1 MSYGS
6 VPYTNPPPNYDEE
19 SNQPLLGSHNNNDD
33 MFKEMVANSSKEV
46 RLQFVRKVYSI
57 LATQL
62 FATTALSAF
71 YLLNNSA
78 RSWVQS
84 NQWILI
90 VSMLGTLGVLFALFW
105 KARSYPLN
113 YGLLAIFTLLE
124 AHAVGTIVTFYNQ
137 KIVLQALIITLGVFI
152 GLTIFTLQSKWDF
165 TGLGPFL
172 YAGIWIL
179 LIAGLVQIFFPFS
192 KGIQLAFAVGGVIIF
207 SGYILFDTYLI
218 FNKYSAEDYIIASV
232 SLYLDVINLFLRILE
247 ILDLASRDN

>member
-19 SNQPLLGSHNNNDD
+19 SNRPLLGSYNNDDD
-33 MFKEMVANSSKEV
+33 MFKEVVANSSKEV

-57 LATQL
+57 LAMQL
-62 FATTALSAF
+62 LATTILSTF
-71 YLLNNSA
+71 YLFNHSA
-78 RSWVQS
+78 KLWVQS
-84 NQWILI
+84 NQWMLI
-90 VSMLGTLGVLFALFW
+90 VSMIGTLGLLFALFW

-113 YGLLAIFTLLE
+113 YGLLSLFTLLE
-124 AHAVGTIVTFYNQ
+124 AHAIGTIVTFYNQ

-179 LIAGLVQIFFPFS
+179 VIAGLVQMFLPFS
-192 KGIQLAFAVGGVIIF
+192 KGIQLAFAIGGVIIF

-247 ILDLASRDN
+247 ILDLMSRDN

>member
-6 VPYTNPPPNYDEE
+6 TPYTAPPPNYDEE
-19 SNQPLLGSHNNNDD
+19 SHQPLLGNQTDDD
-33 MFKEMVANSSKEV
+33 MFKEFIANSSKEV

-62 FATTALSAF
+62 FATSALSAF
-71 YLLNNSA
+71 YMLNDSA
-78 RSWVQS
+78 RYWVQS
-84 NQWILI
+84 NQWMVI
-90 VSMLGTLGVLFALFW
+90 VSMLGTLGLIFVLFW
-105 KARSYPLN
+105 KARSYPVN
-113 YGLLAIFTLLE
+113 YVLLGAFTLLE

-137 KIVLQALIITLGVFI
+137 KIVLQALLITLGVFV

-179 LIAGLVQIFFPFS
+179 LIAGVVQMFFPFS

-207 SGYILFDTYLI
+207 SGYILLDTYLI
-218 FNKYSAEDYIIASV
+218 FYRYSAEDYIIASV
-232 SLYLDVINLFLRILE
+232 SLYLDVINLFLRILK
-247 ILDLASRDN
+247 ILDLTSNDN

>member
-6 VPYTNPPPNYDEE
+6 TPYTAPPPAYDEE
-19 SNQPLLGSHNNNDD
+19 ANRPMYGSNDD
-33 MFKEMVANSSKEV
+33 DDMYKETIANSSKEI

-62 FATTALSAF
+62 AATSALSAF
-71 YLLNNSA
+71 YMFNDSA

-84 NQWILI
+84 NQWMLI
-90 VSMLGTLGVLFALFW
+90 VSMISTIIVMLALFW

-124 AHAVGTIVTFYNQ
+124 AHAVGTIVTFYKQ
-137 KIVLQALIITLGVFI
+137 TIVLQALLITLGVFI

-165 TGLGPFL
+165 SGMGPFL

-179 LIAGLVQIFFPFS
+179 LIAGIVQIFLPFS
-192 KGIQLAFAVGGVIIF
+192 KGVQLALAIGGVIIF

-218 FNKYSAEDYIIASV
+218 FNQYSAEDYIIASV
-232 SLYLDVINLFLRILE
+232 SLYLDVINLFLRILQV
-247 ILDLASRDN
+247 LSLLSDDN